1 MPEINTEFLFTIAL
15 EIQVSSLGDTPYGSR
30 RIFHF
35 DGGSF
40 EGPKLKGTV
49 PPGGGSS
56 LIRRDDVLEV
66 DVRLIL
72 ETDDKHQIYMA
83 WKGLRHGP
91 KEVMDRL
98 YRGEIVDPRA
108 YYLRLRKVRL
118 DEPHLCDCDR
128 LAWGERTKDVPI
140 PDTVALAKLPCVQLI
155 KESTRDLARVSRLIV
170 EIDRAGHARYFTT
183 MQMLL
188 ATLQLGGSG
197 ATMPPP
203 GSEIARHVIDAFL
216 CKRLRARGG
225 NSASV
230 RTISIEMDAPRA
242 CADHEGCDEF
252 DRAACRRTLP
262 ALCPA
267 QSR

>member
-1 MPEINTEFLFTIAL
+1 MDIRTSFSHQNRRANGQFHSVHFDEMADAGHLHRGISMPEINTEFLFTIAL

-72 ETDDKHQIYMA
+72 ETDDKHQIY
-83 WKGLRHGP
+83 GLRHGP

-128 LAWGERTKDVPI
+128 LAWGERTN
-140 PDTVALAKLPCVQLI
+140 
-155 KESTRDLARVSRLIV
+155 ARCFSSV
-170 EIDRAGHARYFTT
+170 EAV
-183 MQMLL
+183 M
-188 ATLQLGGSG
+188 S
-197 ATMPPP
+197 
-203 GSEIARHVIDAFL
+203 AF
-216 CKRLRARGG
+216 G
-225 NSASV
+225 
-230 RTISIEMDAPRA
+230 T
-242 CADHEGCDEF
+242 
-252 DRAACRRTLP
+252 
-262 ALCPA
+262 
-267 QSR
+267 